1 VTELRTALVT
11 GASRGIGRAL
21 AEGLSGAGFRVGLV
35 ARETARLDAVAEAI
49 TAGGGVVAT
58 AAADA
63 TDPAAVA
70 AAVTTV
76 ESALGPVSLLINNAG
91 TIDPGEVPAWQADPA
106 DWWRVLETNLRGP
119 YLFSQ
124 AVLPA
129 LRDRGGR
136 IVNITG
142 MVLKAVP
149 GYSAYCVSKAALSRL
164 TESLAESGVLV
175 FDVSPGTVLT
185 DLTAGMPIFAGR
197 SSAEFATTDNILRFV
212 LTIASG
218 QFDRLSG
225 RYFHAQHDDIDALLA
240 HADDIVTADA
250 RQLRMARYG
259 PADPLP

>member
-1 VTELRTALVT
+1 LVT

-21 AEGLSGAGFRVGLV
+21 AESLAQAGFRVGLV
-35 ARETARLDAVAEAI
+35 ARDTSRLREVADAI
-49 TAGGGVVAT
+49 TAQGGVVAT

-63 TDPAAVA
+63 TDPQAVTAAVA
-70 AAVTTV
+70 TV
-76 ESALGPVSLLINNAG
+76 ESALGPVSLLVNNAG
-91 TIDPGEVPAWQADPA
+91 TVDAAEVPAWEADP
-106 DWWRVLETNLRGP
+106 DGWWRVLETNLRGP

-124 AVLPA
+124 AVLPG

-164 TESLAESGVLV
+164 TESLAQSGVLV

-185 DLTAGMPIFAGR
+185 DLTAGMPMFADR
-197 SSAEFATTDNILRFV
+197 SPAEFVTMDDILRFV

-218 QFDRLSG
+218 RFDRLTG
-225 RYFHAQHDDIDALLA
+225 RYFHAQHDDIEALLA
-240 HADDIVTADA
+240 HADDIVAADA